1 MTARLAHNAFDA
13 VRQLG
18 LAMPDVEA
26 ATNWAGAPVLRVR
39 GCFMAGLAAHA
50 SAEAGTL
57 VVRCEIDDRERF
69 IEDAPDTYYITDYYR
84 PYPLVLVRL
93 SVVGVDALRELLAV
107 SWRMGAKKARR
118 SGRSSERGSHA
129 RIRRP
134 TST

>member
-1 MTARLAHNAFDA
+1 
-13 VRQLG
+13 
-18 LAMPDVEA
+18 MPDVEA

>member
-1 MTARLAHNAFDA
+1 MRLPRPGRWLSAARLMTAR
-13 VRQLG
+13 
-18 LAMPDVEA
+18 
-26 ATNWAGAPVLRVR
+26 
-39 GCFMAGLAAHA
+39 
-50 SAEAGTL
+50 
-57 VVRCEIDDRERF
+57 RF

-118 SGRSSERGSHA
+118 SGRSSEQGSHA